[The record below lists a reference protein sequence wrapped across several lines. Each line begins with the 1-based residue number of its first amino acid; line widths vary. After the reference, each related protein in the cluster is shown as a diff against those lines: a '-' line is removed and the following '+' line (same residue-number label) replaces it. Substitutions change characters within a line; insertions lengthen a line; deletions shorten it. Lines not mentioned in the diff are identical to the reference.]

1 MSEDEEILSAGLDE
15 QRLSNVD
22 GLDRHFDGRTV
33 NIVRKAAKTTAK
45 CLAGQRNEKP
55 TGKLPAKQIL
65 QIKSIVNIARRRKA
79 ALTYLVIFCFKLLN
93 DFSLVFTFLSKS
105 RKVKIY
111 NYRSGRLIC
120 NLDSYNLDY

>member
-79 ALTYLVIFCFKLLN
+79 ALTYLVIFCFKLFN

-120 NLDSYNLDY
+120 NLD